1 MTTTAQ
7 HAAPEE
13 IMALLDGEISAAEA
27 RTMTSHI
34 EECTECAGVADQLR
48 ETSQSLAGWTVP
60 AAPETLGKAIQGNS
74 RKAPHA
80 PRLTGF
86 GFGNWRLWALGTGAA
101 AAVILVIV
109 VTAHSVSTAADR
121 DLARRSPV
129 YMAQQNEGA
138 AGRLAMSAPPPSA
151 ARQGFIAGAE
161 MDALQQPAQRL
172 GTAGMI
178 NGSLR
183 NSAALTALPNPAAP
197 MIARTVSLT
206 ILVKDIAASR
216 AALDAILTR
225 YQGYAAQLNINTP
238 ENYARSFGAS
248 LRIPAP
254 ELPTALADLR
264 QLGRV
269 QSESQS
275 GEEVTQEHADLV
287 ARLKN
292 ARETEQ
298 RLLAILQQ
306 RTGKVEEVLQVE
318 EQISNTRG
326 EIERME
332 AEQKALEHR
341 VDFATVSLQLTEE
354 YKAQFNAPSTPVGT
368 RMHNAFVTGLANAG
382 GSLLGMILF
391 FEEYGPVLLVWLA
404 VLGVPVV
411 LLWRRYR
418 RAQTRI

>member
-1 MTTTAQ
+1 MSDPSDSSSAPDRAGEKTDEQLMAAFARGQTDAFDLLFERYKQPLFGFFRRRLDDTPQAEELAQETFLAVLRGTARYEATALFRTWLYAIGFKILRAYRRKAAFRAMFAGASPLHIEPAAREHLDKDLLMREAVGKLDRMDREILLLREFEQLTLCRNCNAAAIAGEHGALASFQSADRTAQPAVSAGAAFRRARIDPIGGTRMTTTAQ

-121 DLARRSPV
+121 DIARRSPV

-183 NSAALTALPNPAAP
+183 NSAALTALP
-197 MIARTVSLT
+197 
-206 ILVKDIAASR
+206 
-216 AALDAILTR
+216 
-225 YQGYAAQLNINTP
+225 
-238 ENYARSFGAS
+238 
-248 LRIPAP
+248 IPRP
-254 ELPTALADLR
+254 L
-264 QLGRV
+264 
-269 QSESQS
+269 
-275 GEEVTQEHADLV
+275 
-287 ARLKN
+287 
-292 ARETEQ
+292 
-298 RLLAILQQ
+298 
-306 RTGKVEEVLQVE
+306 
-318 EQISNTRG
+318 
-326 EIERME
+326 
-332 AEQKALEHR
+332 
-341 VDFATVSLQLTEE
+341 
-354 YKAQFNAPSTPVGT
+354 
-368 RMHNAFVTGLANAG
+368 
-382 GSLLGMILF
+382 
-391 FEEYGPVLLVWLA
+391 
-404 VLGVPVV
+404 
-411 LLWRRYR
+411 
-418 RAQTRI
+418 